1 MHAAVTLNH
10 KEDQLDKPFELLGSI
25 YALYPTSVKLLD
37 HHHRPPL
44 YYALE
49 QRWGIE
55 KLSWFIDKS
64 LDTVLEKDSD
74 GLSLITH
81 ALLNNCP
88 EELVIRLAVAAA
100 SRCIFSLDELLDGQ
114 HFESARRFCCRA
126 LQDFFAGVPKFQHAQ
141 CRAILGVRRRYEE
154 AQGHAASTAIRATW
168 IRFIETWGHFG
179 KLQRPSPSMIYLHNR
194 FFVTQVLL

>member
-114 HFESARRFCCRA
+114 HFESARRVRSETSLLAKRPKPFSSSVVELSRISLLVSRNFNTHNAVQYLECVDDTKKLRVMQLPQLSELLGYA
-126 LQDFFAGVPKFQHAQ
+126 LLKRGD
-141 CRAILGVRRRYEE
+141 IL
-154 AQGHAASTAIRATW
+154 
-168 IRFIETWGHFG
+168 
-179 KLQRPSPSMIYLHNR
+179 
-194 FFVTQVLL
+194 VLL